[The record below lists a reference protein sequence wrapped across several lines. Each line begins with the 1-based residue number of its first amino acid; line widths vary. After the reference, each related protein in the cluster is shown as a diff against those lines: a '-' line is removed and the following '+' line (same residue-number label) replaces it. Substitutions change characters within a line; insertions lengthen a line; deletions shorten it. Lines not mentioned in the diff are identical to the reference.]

1 MTIDSFRISFQ
12 QQHIFLLCL
21 LRLCVWFFFFNFQG
35 YNIADYIFFTFA
47 DATGENKSWVAK
59 RKATISPKNFQC
71 LIRK

>member
-21 LRLCVWFFFFNFQG
+21 LRLCVWFFFNFQG
-35 YNIADYIFFTFA
+35 YNIADSIFFTFA
-47 DATGENKSWVAK
+47 EEKTRAGLPKGK
-59 RKATISPKNFQC
+59 PQFHLKNFQC

>member
-21 LRLCVWFFFFNFQG
+21 LRLCVWFFFNFQG
-35 YNIADYIFFTFA
+35 YNIADCIFFTFA

-59 RKATISPKNFQC
+59 RKATISPKK
-71 LIRK
+71 LSMSH